1 MPTLCIVVVVVVGY
15 GDLSFQFLR
24 ASCGGAI
31 LVTGPESLPGFFEPK
46 EQQRPALRPQS
57 SFQHCLF
64 SSHPFDF
71 IFVNIL
77 QVGRIALYIQYGLS
91 IALHQVEEP
100 LRLNHT
106 LSTGIME
113 SPTTTEEDDQREATQ
128 LQEYDHATTLVP
140 NGAMASSAVVSNPAA
155 NRKHGRIQSMQTS
168 LQNFWERQVSATVLH
183 DACRDHF
190 GTPNPLLRCELRLYR
205 MREDLLPECRLL

>member
-1 MPTLCIVVVVVVGY
+1 MPTICIVVVVVVGF

-31 LVTGPESLPGFFEPK
+31 LVTGPESLRGFFEPK

-57 SFQHCLF
+57 RFQHCLF

-77 QVGRIALYIQYGLS
+77 QVGRIALNIQYGLS

-100 LRLNHT
+100 FRLNHT
-106 LSTGIME
+106 LSTGIMD

-128 LQEYDHATTLVP
+128 LQDYDYATTLVP
-140 NGAMASSAVVSNPAA
+140 NGAMASNAIASNPPA
-155 NRKHGRIQSMQTS
+155 NRKRGQIQSMQTS
-168 LQNFWERQVSATVLH
+168 LKKFWGRQVSATVPH

-190 GTPNPLLRCELRLYR
+190 GTPDPLFCCEI
-205 MREDLLPECRLL
+205 LPSSIG